1 MPKINL
7 NEISHSFIT
16 ELKSRSANDQNN
28 NLLTSTNSEYSN
40 DNSNSASFISYLTTE
55 FELMSGSSLVS
66 IFFLLTAIIIVLS
79 VLAICIFIGSNK
91 KRKNFENNNN
101 SHNHNSDRERS
112 RPFGALH
119 RRSDRNILVSTA
131 TTTPN
136 NVNSSIVGTSSN
148 REVQRIE
155 SSRTTPI
162 NSSKAS
168 PTSVRKSNAINT
180 ISSDKEKDP
189 FLN

>member
-28 NLLTSTNSEYSN
+28 NFQTSTNSEYLN
-40 DNSNSASFISYLTTE
+40 DNSNSEASFISYLTTE

-91 KRKNFENNNN
+91 KRRNFENTNNN
-101 SHNHNSDRERS
+101 NNSDRERS

-136 NVNSSIVGTSSN
+136 NVNSSLVGTSSN
-148 REVQRIE
+148 REAQRIE

-168 PTSVRKSNAINT
+168 PTCVRKSNAINT